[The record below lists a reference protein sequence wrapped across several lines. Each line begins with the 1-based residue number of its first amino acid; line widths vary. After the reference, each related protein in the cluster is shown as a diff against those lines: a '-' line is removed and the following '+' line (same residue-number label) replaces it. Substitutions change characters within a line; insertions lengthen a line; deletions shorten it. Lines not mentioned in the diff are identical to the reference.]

1 MKKGI
6 IYFVFVSL
14 LLSTLAAFSVNA
26 EVNTS
31 ERVDEA
37 FEVTTYDNLG
47 VLGNGDPHI
56 EITYPEPGYLYLFKL
71 RPIQMPIS
79 SALDLGYS
87 VVVNRN
93 LNIATDSDEI
103 HHVKFV
109 ARGIVTGWETIR
121 WDYKNIDGLSTDLS
135 LSSGVYEI
143 TTYAF
148 DEFDNEVGS
157 DSVKVLFI
165 KVGRD
170 DFGIWIN
177 TRYNGGEEFSTPLN
191 IGLAEFGSMLNT
203 GESKFVQV
211 TMQNKDDTTVEL
223 RFARTKIM
231 DGSENVIE
239 TKFNVE
245 TECDTTKN
253 YETSL
258 EVRFPFAMLDGGQ
271 PSFSNNPYFS
281 AKVGYKSYSASGE
294 GANKVDTTFFFG
306 RDNIDEPRV
315 FRMKLKPS
323 SLDSDSKLTFF
334 TSYLGVDGSGDEV
347 FQRVFSVGFE
357 PAAELTITTIPG
369 ETKISY
375 DFGESAG
382 VPTKITFNAEG
393 GLLDD
398 IIQSFTIDPLP
409 SFMSFDLT
417 VLGVRE
423 FIYESDQ
430 TYDLT
435 YSLDSIQ
442 NGNLVRFEVVDL
454 PKKIH
459 ASCGIDI
466 GEFGDLSVA
475 SFADLDMSSDVES
488 LSLYFKDNEIPFV
501 SIENFPR
508 KLRYEGFIDIPAGIG
523 NLSFYRGIDEVR
535 EITFNLAFDIVTITK
550 SFELKNNFIRLAWD
564 INLQDGQGDIHI
576 ERDSDSAMAFST
588 SITIGDWTFAKSLEL
603 SNTYIGLSWDI
614 NRDERMGRITFSKD
628 SSGGSPSVSVSISH
642 NDWSIVDTVDLNNEL
657 IELYWNLPTDEDSH
671 AEIGLNTGG
680 NEIVHNTLSL
690 VEDSVELLSLGIGI
704 QIGDNFHISW
714 DNDDG
719 VISNFEWSGNIRSLP
734 EFYVS
739 INLPGDVL
747 TITGEWVVGD
757 EGSLG
762 LEFNRDVDIDFVNVE
777 TDRFKIDGH
786 ISFNANCPLDISW
799 DWGEMGYF
807 TIDTHNQAIGEDFS
821 LSFYW
826 DPAGTSN
833 YRYGFTVASP
843 EFLDTYF
850 HVDWWKDEDVLL
862 PRFWVIW
869 DPLPSNWDLWEK
881 TLLWDYE
888 WYDIPWPL

>member
-6 IYFVFVSL
+6 VYFVFVSL
-14 LLSTLAAFSVNA
+14 LLSTLTALSVNA
-26 EVNTS
+26 GVNTS
-31 ERVDEA
+31 ERVDEV
-37 FEVTTYDNLG
+37 FEEKTYNNLG
-47 VLGNGDPHI
+47 GLSNGDPHI
-56 EITYPEPGYLYLFKL
+56 EITYPEPGYFYLFKL

-93 LNIATDSDEI
+93 LNIVTDSDEI
-103 HHVKFV
+103 HHVKFI
-109 ARGIVTGWETIR
+109 AKGIVTGWETIR

-135 LSSGVYEI
+135 LSSGIYEI
-143 TTYAF
+143 TMYAF
-148 DEFDNEVGS
+148 DEFDNEIGS
-157 DSVKVLFI
+157 DSAKVLFI

-170 DFGIWIN
+170 DFGIRIN
-177 TRYNGGEEFSTPLN
+177 TRYNGGEEFSTPIN

-203 GESKFVQV
+203 GESKFVKV

-223 RFARTKIM
+223 RFTRTKIM

-245 TECDTTKN
+245 TDCDTTKD

-315 FRMKLKPS
+315 FRMKLKPNS
-323 SLDSDSKLTFF
+323 IDTDTKLTFF

-347 FQRVFSVGFE
+347 FQRVYSVGFE
-357 PAAELTITTIPG
+357 PATELTITTIPG
-369 ETKISY
+369 EAKISY

-382 VPTKITFNAEG
+382 VPTKISFRAEG

-409 SFMSFDLT
+409 GFMSFDLT

-435 YSLDSIQ
+435 YSLDSVQ

-488 LSLYFKDNEIPFV
+488 FSLYFKDNEIPFM

-508 KLRYEGFIDIPAGIG
+508 KLRYEGFIDIPAGVG
-523 NLSFYRGIDEVR
+523 NLSFYRGIDDVR
-535 EITFNLAFDIVTITK
+535 EITFNIAFDIVSITK

-564 INLQDGQGDIHI
+564 INLQEGQGDIHI

-588 SITIGDWTFAKSLEL
+588 SLTIGDWTFAKSLEL

-614 NRDERMGRITFSKD
+614 DREERNGRITFSKD
-628 SSGGSPSVSVSISH
+628 SSGGSPSVSVSISY

-680 NEIVHNTLSL
+680 NEIFHNTLAL
-690 VEDSVELLSLGIGI
+690 VEDSVEILSIGIGI
-704 QIGDNFHISW
+704 QTEDNFYISW
-714 DNDDG
+714 DNNDG
-719 VISNFEWSGNIRSLP
+719 IISNFEWSGRILQLSDVDIAVNLDGEI
-734 EFYVS
+734 FS
-739 INLPGDVL
+739 INADITLGETGALNIGFNKDVTVTFVDTESERFKVHGDASFYADSQLQISWELGESGEFSIYTFSEPLGDEFNLEFVYDPQHNSNYKYGFSLTGDNFIEITRTIKWYSEDGQLIRIWILGDDPLPGDWEL
-747 TITGEWVVGD
+747 
-757 EGSLG
+757 
-762 LEFNRDVDIDFVNVE
+762 
-777 TDRFKIDGH
+777 
-786 ISFNANCPLDISW
+786 
-799 DWGEMGYF
+799 
-807 TIDTHNQAIGEDFS
+807 
-821 LSFYW
+821 
-826 DPAGTSN
+826 
-833 YRYGFTVASP
+833 
-843 EFLDTYF
+843 
-850 HVDWWKDEDVLL
+850 DVL
-862 PRFWVIW
+862 W
-869 DPLPSNWDLWEK
+869 N
-881 TLLWDYE
+881 YE
-888 WYDIPWPL
+888 WYSVPWP